1 MGQTIELTAADGH
14 RIGAYAA
21 AAAKPRGGVVVLQEM
36 FGVNEHIRAVTDRF
50 AAAGFAAVAPA
61 LFDRITPGFESGY
74 SPEEIDAARPLLKS
88 FDWDKA
94 LADVEAARAY
104 LADKALPVAVVGFC
118 LGGSL
123 AYMAAARLP
132 GTAAAVSYYGGY
144 ITKVAA
150 EIPRCPTLLHY
161 GEHDHSISMD
171 DVEAVRLRRPET
183 GIHLYDAGHGFNCDA
198 RGSYHKA
205 SADLAWDR
213 TMTVLSDAL
222 AG

>member
-1 MGQTIELTAADGH
+1 MGQTIELSAADG
-14 RIGAYAA
+14 RRLGAYEATA
-21 AAAKPRGGVVVLQEM
+21 TNPKGGVVVLQEM
-36 FGVNEHIRAVTDRF
+36 FGVNEHIRAVADRF
-50 AAAGFAAVAPA
+50 AAAGFTAVAPA
-61 LFDRITPGFESGY
+61 LFDRIKPDFESGY
-74 SPEEIDAARPLLKS
+74 SPEEIDAARPLLKA
-88 FDWDKA
+88 FDWDTA
-94 LADVEAARAY
+94 MQDVEAARAR
-104 LADKALPVAVVGFC
+104 LAEMGLPVAVVGFC

-144 ITKVAA
+144 ITKVAN

-161 GEHDHSISMD
+161 GAHDHSIPME
-171 DVEAVRLRRPET
+171 DVEAVRQRRPET
-183 GIHLYDAGHGFNCDA
+183 GIHVYDAGHGFNCDA